1 VRENLAITLCTRR
14 RHGHTTL
21 LALAIVVALVG
32 EAVAQSG
39 GNWLLV
45 VPPLIPEKRALIN
58 VYAAS
63 SAAEVR
69 AAVGSLPEREQVVL
83 VTKVYGILSSPTAL
97 ARAEALLDVLQD
109 TSAPVAAWRQI
120 GAFDSAAVC
129 ERQRQLA
136 LERFERD
143 ASRVRSGSTDSEELS
158 DEDWKIV
165 EGLSTCRQ
173 SRCIPASAF
182 FSR

>member
-1 VRENLAITLCTRR
+1 M
-14 RHGHTTL
+14 
-21 LALAIVVALVG
+21 ALAVVVALAG
-32 EAVAQSG
+32 EALAQSR

-45 VPPLIPEKRALIN
+45 VPPLIPEKRAVIK

-63 SAAEVR
+63 STAEVR
-69 AAVGSLPEREQVVL
+69 AAVDSLPESQQVLL
-83 VTKVYGILSSPTAL
+83 VTKVYGILSIPTAI

-120 GAFDSAAVC
+120 GAFDSAAQC

-136 LERFERD
+136 LESLERD
-143 ASRVRSGSTDSEELS
+143 ASRVRSGPTESENLS
-158 DEDWKIV
+158 DEDWKTV
-165 EGLSTCRQ
+165 EGLATCRR

>member
-1 VRENLAITLCTRR
+1 MTRCTRR

-21 LALAIVVALVG
+21 LALAVAVALVG
-32 EAVAQSG
+32 EALAQSG

-45 VPPLIPEKRALIN
+45 VPPLIPEKRALIK

-63 SAAEVR
+63 SADEVR
-69 AAVGSLPEREQVVL
+69 AAVDSLPESEQVRL
-83 VTKVYGILSSPTAL
+83 VTKVYGILRIPTVI
-97 ARAEALLDVLQD
+97 ARAEALVDVLQN

-143 ASRVRSGSTDSEELS
+143 ASGVRSGSTDGEELS

-165 EGLSTCRQ
+165 EGLSTCRR